1 MTVWN
6 AILIGLVQGLTEF
19 LPISTSGHLSVLS
32 NLFKLSNLT
41 TEHALFMA
49 FIRLAAIA
57 ALCLVYWPELTA
69 MYYELISFAN
79 LGPYAGI
86 KKERYPAARVG
97 ILLVVATLP
106 LLLILPIRQMMQ
118 VLYERN
124 VYIGIAL
131 ILTGCMLYVSD
142 RMIPGKKTEASMT
155 ISDALIIGLCQCMA
169 MFPGLSRVG
178 VVIIAGL
185 AVGLKR
191 HVAVRFAFLLSLP
204 ALLGSFI
211 LSIGTSVRNGVDWSF
226 APAYLVGTVAAL
238 LASLA
243 AVYLMRAIS
252 KNGKLGGFAYYCWI
266 VGVLSIILYLIF

>member
-6 AILIGLVQGLTEF
+6 AVLIGLVQGLAEF
-19 LPISTSGHLSVLS
+19 FPISNSGHLSVVN
-32 NLFKLSNLT
+32 NLFKLSDVA
-41 TEHALFMA
+41 EDHALFTAM
-49 FIRLAAIA
+49 IRLAAIVA
-57 ALCLVYWPELTA
+57 VCLVYWPEIVA
-69 MYYELISFAN
+69 MYYELLSFAN
-79 LGPYAGI
+79 LGPYAGVR
-86 KKERYPAARVG
+86 KERYPAARVF
-97 ILLVVATLP
+97 IMIVLATLP
-106 LLLILPIRQMMQ
+106 LFLILPFREMMQ
-118 VLYERN
+118 ILYDRN
-124 VYIGIAL
+124 VYIGVAM

-169 MFPGLSRVG
+169 MFPGLSRIG
-178 VVIIAGL
+178 VAIIAGL

-211 LSIGTSVRNGVDWSF
+211 LSLGTTFQNGVDWSC
-226 APAYLVGTVAAL
+226 APAYLVGTVVAL

-243 AVYLMRAIS
+243 AIYLMRYIS
-252 KNGKLGGFAYYCWI
+252 KNGKFGGFAYYCWI